1 MLCACVLVCLCVCR
15 GAGVDDDMSL
25 GSEDVGSIHMSE
37 DVRPPS
43 ALESCHT
50 QALAPR
56 PPSLASVP
64 NVAGWSFLL
73 VLVFQQDIMRA
84 MKALQTDDTVPQGT
98 RDLINQISTK
108 FLHTDDDAGSN
119 MDMAYHSSSSPLG
132 TDDGSIMGG
141 IHSPT
146 ASDTSAGESRLSQN
160 PKTMEALKQITVL
173 LQVPHTD

>member
-1 MLCACVLVCLCVCR
+1 
-15 GAGVDDDMSL
+15 
-25 GSEDVGSIHMSE
+25 
-37 DVRPPS
+37 
-43 ALESCHT
+43 
-50 QALAPR
+50 
-56 PPSLASVP
+56 
-64 NVAGWSFLL
+64 
-73 VLVFQQDIMRA
+73 MRA

-141 IHSPT
+141 MQSPT

-173 LQVPHTD
+173 LQVRGHRERSRGEERSEKKNEGDVAE